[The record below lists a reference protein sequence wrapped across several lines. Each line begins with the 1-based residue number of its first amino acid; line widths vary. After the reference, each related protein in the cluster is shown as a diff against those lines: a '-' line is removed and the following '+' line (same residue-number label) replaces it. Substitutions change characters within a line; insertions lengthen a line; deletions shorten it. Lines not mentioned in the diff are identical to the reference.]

1 MTLQKSYIAYLYA
14 LAAAII
20 VFNVYLLIAM
30 RDIWTD
36 SLFNASDRF
45 SFGAQVVFWMI
56 LGAFLLFALRKRAHM
71 VLLLTLVGLV
81 YLVISAVVT
90 VLPLAEF
97 YLVNT
102 SGFLGVK
109 ILASVA
115 APNIAQITLFVIAA
129 IMARK
134 LQKSGALT

>member
-36 SLFNASDRF
+36 SLFNAPDRF

-102 SGFLGVK
+102 SGFSGVK

-115 APNIAQITLFVIAA
+115 TPNIAQITPFVIAA

>member
-36 SLFNASDRF
+36 SLFNASYRF
-45 SFGAQVVFWMI
+45 SFGAQVVFRMI
-56 LGAFLLFALRKRAHM
+56 LGAFLLFALRKCAHM

-115 APNIAQITLFVIAA
+115 APNIPQITLFVIAA
-129 IMARK
+129 IMALK